1 MQILFWRHAEAEDGH
16 PDLERVLTRHGQA
29 QAQTMAGWLNSRL
42 PPDTRALVSP
52 AMRTRQT
59 LAALT
64 RLGWSG
70 DVSIEPGI
78 APGASVQQIFDT
90 LNLTAAAA
98 QSSSVKQAGSECLLV
113 VGHQPWIGEAVSW
126 LACGTPQGWAIRR
139 SGLWWLEQREK
150 HRHAPWR
157 IRAVMDPEL
166 VQAAR
171 PGRGQESNT
180 A

>member
-1 MQILFWRHAEAEDGH
+1 MQILFWRHADAEDGH

-29 QAQTMAGWLNSRL
+29 QAQAMAGWLNSRL

-70 DVSIEPGI
+70 DVTIEPGI

-90 LNLTAAAA
+90 LKLTTPAAHSPSA
-98 QSSSVKQAGSECLLV
+98 QQTGESLLV

-126 LACGTPQGWAIRR
+126 LACGTPQGWAVRR

-166 VQAAR
+166 VQAPR
-171 PGRGQESNT
+171 LGRGQE
-180 A
+180 